1 MRLTVILGYGE
12 WFSHLFLAL
21 FWLNCV
27 KLHEISCIPKKCMRL
42 ILLFHQSD
50 LFLSSQPEQSEIKQI
65 AAEGILTCL
74 QDAID
79 SLEQNQV

>member
-1 MRLTVILGYGE
+1 
-12 WFSHLFLAL
+12 
-21 FWLNCV
+21 
-27 KLHEISCIPKKCMRL
+27 MRL

-74 QDAID
+74 LDAID